1 MAPSDKDSAKDRPR
15 GMTPAS
21 KQMAAL
27 VILVLMAM
35 VLSFIEIPL
44 IPGVDWLKY
53 DPSGAVVALVA
64 LLNGPWMGVAVAV
77 LSWIPHLVTGPIG
90 ALMNIMSSI
99 SLVLVMGFVFRGRRT
114 LRHAVLGALG
124 GVAAATAVSICLNF
138 VATPFYL
145 DTTYYDVAALV
156 LPCLLPFNFVKAA
169 ANAAIAIVAHGKL
182 RNLLED
188 GADREQGPGFVDRP
202 TPRP

>member
-145 DTTYYDVAALV
+145 GTTYYDVAALV

-188 GADREQGPGFVDRP
+188 GADGEQGPGFVDRP